1 MSSTVVTTIDD
12 SALPALARAL
22 DTEQMLPY
30 LARICGLQLDDLDP
44 KNVTCSAQVLNHKR
58 GRRCTIR
65 YELAAC
71 DDIGGPAR
79 SVAAIGKLYRERET
93 AARMFRWIRDLRND
107 RFDCVPT
114 HLAFRADLGL
124 VLQEHVDAPDLRHCL
139 AAGNG
144 KQAVSLAAQ
153 WLSVFHATPPPMGV
167 KVETPAQNVRKVAR
181 WCEEIQ
187 PYLASRGRRRLQ
199 EAQDALQ
206 GLVGQMPRQS
216 PALIHRDFYPA
227 NVLSDGQR
235 IWVLDFDQL
244 RLGDPALDVGHFLA
258 HVQNVAYRATG
269 RADSLA
275 DAGAVFLR
283 SYLRKNPLELEPRL
297 RFYRA
302 WTFLK
307 LAAKE
312 ANRKRGEWLHFL
324 SVLTELACRE
334 AEMEPES

>member
-1 MSSTVVTTIDD
+1 MPGTVVTTADD
-12 SALPALARAL
+12 QALPALTQAL
-22 DTEQMLPY
+22 DTELMLPF
-30 LARICGLQLDDLDP
+30 LAETFGLQLDGIEA
-44 KNVTCSAQVLNHKR
+44 VSCSAEVLNHKL

-65 YELAAC
+65 YELATSQQA
-71 DDIGGPAR
+71 GESQR

-93 AARMFRWIRDLRND
+93 AARMFRLLRDLRD
-107 RFDCVPT
+107 ERFDCVPAQ
-114 HLAFRADLGL
+114 LAFRADLGL
-124 VLQEHVDAPDLRHCL
+124 VLHQHIDGPDLRHCL

-144 KQAVSLAAQ
+144 KQAVSLAGQ
-153 WLSVFHATPPPMGV
+153 WLSVFHATPPPTDV
-167 KVETPAQNVRKVAR
+167 KIETPAQNVRKVGR

-187 PYLASRGRRRLQ
+187 PYLAPPERGRLQ
-199 EAQDALQ
+199 EARGALESQ
-206 GLVGQMPRQS
+206 ACQMPIRS

-227 NVLSDGQR
+227 NILWDGQR

-269 RADSLA
+269 HADSLA

-283 SYLRKNPLELEPRL
+283 SYLRRNPMELEPRL

-312 ANRKRGEWLHFL
+312 ANRKRREWLHFL
-324 SVLTELACRE
+324 SVLTELACRD
-334 AEMEPES
+334 ALMEPES